1 MKPLRMVAALS
12 ALLSCTLFVNCSQ
25 ELRTQSEVAQW
36 KIEHGLTTS
45 KTVGPVRVTVSVLL
59 AGEPAVPT
67 AVDATVDVTHVLLT
81 YSPADTAS
89 RVDVMFRNLESY
101 QGYVERLFALA
112 LSGGDAVSIIAD
124 GRRFTSLGAEMMY
137 DVGLS
142 PHKRVIATIPVSKEF
157 LASAQEATIVIRD
170 QAFTKSVIALPIDG
184 SALRSVP
191 EIRL

>member
-1 MKPLRMVAALS
+1 MMPRTMAAAMTAVLCFS
-12 ALLSCTLFVNCSQ
+12 LIVSCSR

-45 KTVGPVRVTVSVLL
+45 KIVGPVQVTASVLL
-59 AGEPAVPT
+59 AGEPSGPQAG
-67 AVDATVDVTHVLLT
+67 DASVDVTHLLLT
-81 YSPADTAS
+81 YSPADTSS
-89 RVDVMFRNLESY
+89 RVDVMFRNLDSY
-101 QGYVERLFALA
+101 QGYVERLFTLA

-124 GRRFTSLGAEMMY
+124 GERYTSVGAEMMY

-142 PHKRVIATIPVSKEF
+142 PHKRVIATIPVSKQR

-170 QAFTKSVIALPIDG
+170 QAFTKSVVALPIDG

>member
-1 MKPLRMVAALS
+1 MSRQHMLAAFTALIGCVLTVA
-12 ALLSCTLFVNCSQ
+12 CSR
-25 ELRTQSEVAQW
+25 ELRTQSDVAQW

-45 KTVGPVRVTVSVLL
+45 KTVGPVQVTASVLL

-67 AVDATVDVTHVLLT
+67 ADEASVDVTHVLLT

-89 RVDVMFRNLESY
+89 RVDVMFRNLDSY
-101 QGYVERLFALA
+101 QGYVERLFTLA

-124 GRRFTSLGAEMMY
+124 GRKYTSVGAEMMY

-142 PHKRVIATIPVSKEF
+142 PHKRVIATIPVSKEL